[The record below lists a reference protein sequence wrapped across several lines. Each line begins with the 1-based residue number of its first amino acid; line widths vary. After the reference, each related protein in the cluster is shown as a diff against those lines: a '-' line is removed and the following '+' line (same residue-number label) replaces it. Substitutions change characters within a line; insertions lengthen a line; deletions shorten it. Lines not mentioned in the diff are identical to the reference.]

1 MSGFT
6 NLAFVNYG
14 DLTVHDA
21 TLNQQHGISS
31 LLKLESIFVNYSVS
45 FEFTLL
51 PDYEARWAAA
61 APAITALLQNKSTG
75 VIGFFLGDE
84 MLWNGCGRNPP
95 LQPRVCSRTL
105 MGSHPSVFSRG
116 GSLLPSI
123 YADGRSSDRYRLTLA
138 ELQTYAQAVRAT
150 FPPGTAIIYTN
161 AAWPVL
167 STSRAP
173 PLL

>member
-95 LQPRVCSRTL
+95 L
-105 MGSHPSVFSRG
+105 
-116 GSLLPSI
+116 
-123 YADGRSSDRYRLTLA
+123 
-138 ELQTYAQAVRAT
+138 
-150 FPPGTAIIYTN
+150 
-161 AAWPVL
+161 
-167 STSRAP
+167 
-173 PLL
+173 